1 MPVLKLL
8 LEPII
13 TGIHARHAGDAAL
26 AAATGEDVVNFMIE
40 VEDHLSQL
48 VFQIIIPC
56 SLEPPSL
63 YEFVVIA
70 HQLLI
75 LTLLLHPHFF

>member
-1 MPVLKLL
+1 VPVLKLL

-26 AAATGEDVVNFMIE
+26 AAATGDE